1 MNRPKPTLASTM
13 TPFPHS
19 VEEGTSVDEAQSL
32 MLEHGIHHLPVVMG
46 AQLVGILSDGDLLLA
61 GYLVGSGRR
70 VDVGTVCTRQPYAVD
85 VHADLAEVAATMA
98 EKHYGCAIVL
108 KEEKVVGILTTTDLA
123 RLVATLLGKEATAPD
138 VA

>member
-1 MNRPKPTLASTM
+1 M

-70 VDVGTVCTRQPYAVD
+70 VDVGTVCTRRPYAVD
-85 VHADLAEVAATMA
+85 VHTELAEVAATMA
-98 EKHYGCAIVL
+98 QKHYGCAVVL

-123 RLVATLLGKEATAPD
+123 LLVAKMMGNQETGPD
-138 VA
+138 AA